1 MVQTATGSLLGRN
14 APRSK
19 TGMLVH
25 PNNFPS
31 NSGKGCGTC
40 LKRKIK
46 CDEQRPR
53 CRRCTT
59 LELGCEWTARTR
71 KPRTVSKAKGNTTQ
85 RSTRPLESKQHP
97 LQNDALSESPA
108 TQIPTNTQ
116 VLHWLLTSNSSST
129 PSIRSFTPSISPS
142 LSTDHI
148 RCANSLLL
156 SPRDR
161 QCLEY
166 FPSCTMVSAYLKPW
180 RWSNL
185 SYIYQYTAANDAIVM
200 RMILAMSG
208 SEMHRLKK
216 GGCADSEDIGLH
228 HYNLAVRDLSTVIGK
243 EHTGDP
249 KQRLER
255 LLAALLFMVDY
266 EVRFGYSRHHLR
278 LHLEGA
284 RSLYASYEKS
294 IMDSERSGTVSTV
307 NDGENEGDSHLSL
320 LSSLLLLWI
329 S

>member
-1 MVQTATGSLLGRN
+1 MVQIATGSLVGRN

-19 TGMLVH
+19 TGMN
-25 PNNFPS
+25 PNPYNFQS
-31 NSGKGCGTC
+31 NHGKGCSTC

-46 CDEQRPR
+46 CDEQRPN
-53 CRRCTT
+53 CQRCTS
-59 LELGCEWTARTR
+59 LELSCEWTARTR

-85 RSTRPLESKQHP
+85 RSIRLLESKQDLP
-97 LQNDALSESPA
+97 QTDAISRADLEPS
-108 TQIPTNTQ
+108 TVQ
-116 VLHWLLTSNSSST
+116 VLNWLLGSNSSST
-129 PSIRSFTPSISPS
+129 PSIRNFSPSISPS
-142 LSTDHI
+142 LSTEHI
-148 RCANSLLL
+148 PCANSLLL
-156 SPRDR
+156 SAQDR
-161 QCLEY
+161 RCFEY
-166 FPSCTMVSAYLKPW
+166 FPSCTMVSGYLKPW

-185 SYIYQYTAANDAIVM
+185 SYIYQKTAPNDAIVM

-208 SEMHRLKK
+208 SEMHRLQV
-216 GGCADSEDIGLH
+216 GGGSDSEDIGLH
-228 HYNLAVRDLSTVIGK
+228 HYNLAVRDLSMVLGK
-243 EHTGDP
+243 DHSDDP

-307 NDGENEGDSHLSL
+307 DEEKEGEDSHLSL
-320 LSSLLLLWI
+320 LGSLLLLWI